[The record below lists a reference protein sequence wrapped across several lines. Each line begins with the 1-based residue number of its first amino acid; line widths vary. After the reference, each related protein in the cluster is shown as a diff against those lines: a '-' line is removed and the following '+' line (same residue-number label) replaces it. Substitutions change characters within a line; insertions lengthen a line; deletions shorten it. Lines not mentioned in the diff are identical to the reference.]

1 MGRGAGSRSAWPGRG
16 SIPRVTDAFPIDQL
30 LGLLDLERRPGDVFV
45 GTSRDVAYTRIFGG
59 QVAAQALV
67 AAGRTVDP
75 ERYVHSLHAYFLRPG
90 DPGHEVE
97 FHVERIRDGRG
108 FSVRRVL
115 AHQHGKVTFAMTA
128 SFHLPEAAPIRHT
141 TRAPEVPDPESL
153 PALRDLLRAHVEE
166 LPPILV
172 DVTLPVDLRPVR
184 GLGQRLVSWWG
195 EVLADHPTQQ
205 GGGDYPGEDVV
216 WFRADGPMPDDPLL
230 HVCVAAYLSDATL
243 LDAVQRRHGFHV
255 GSGDLEV
262 ASLDHAMWF
271 HRPYRADEWTLY
283 VTQSP
288 AADRGL
294 GFARGRMFDTH
305 GELMVSI
312 TQEGLFRR
320 ATAPGQPL
328 ARG

>member
-1 MGRGAGSRSAWPGRG
+1 MHLVIHAH
-16 SIPRVTDAFPIDQL
+16 PIDSL
-30 LGLLDLERRPGDVFV
+30 LELLDLQRRPGDVFI
-45 GTSRDVAYTRIFGG
+45 GISHDVSYTRIFGG

-90 DPGHEVE
+90 DPTLPVE
-97 FHVERIRDGRG
+97 FHVERMRDGRG

-115 AHQHGKVTFAMTA
+115 AHQHGKVTFAMST
-128 SFHLPEAAPIRHT
+128 SFHLPEAAEIVHT
-141 TRAPEVPDPESL
+141 TRAPSVPAPEGLPSLSALMHPHRERL
-153 PALRDLLRAHVEE
+153 PAIMVEVT
-166 LPPILV
+166 PPV
-172 DVTLPVDLRPVR
+172 DVRPVR
-184 GLGQRLVSWWG
+184 GLAENLVSWWG
-195 EVLADHPTQQ
+195 PEYADHPTQQ
-205 GGGDYPGEDVV
+205 GGGDYPGEDVA
-216 WFRADGPMPDDPLL
+216 WFRADGPMPEDPLL
-230 HVCVAAYLSDATL
+230 HVCVATYFSDATL

-255 GSGDLEV
+255 GSGDLDV

-294 GFARGRMFDTH
+294 GFARGRMFDEA
-305 GELMVSI
+305 GDLMISI

-320 ATAPGQPL
+320 PTPPGQPL
-328 ARG
+328 RTP